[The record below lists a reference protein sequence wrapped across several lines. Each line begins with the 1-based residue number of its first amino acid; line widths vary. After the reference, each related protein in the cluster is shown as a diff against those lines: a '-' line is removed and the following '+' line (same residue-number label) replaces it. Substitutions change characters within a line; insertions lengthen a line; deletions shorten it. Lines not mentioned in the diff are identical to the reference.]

1 MSGTGGTG
9 QDKQK
14 YLLDNQYACLNPKPV
29 YNTNTF
35 VSFLF
40 LYDINMHQKPA
51 VESRKQP
58 FQLIKARVQQNMSS
72 YTQAMN
78 TLWYPADFGYNHK
91 EPGHLTE
98 GCYDYTTQNQFLWY

>member
-1 MSGTGGTG
+1 MTRAGGTG

-14 YLLDNQYACLNPKPV
+14 YHFDNQYAYLNPKPV

-40 LYDINMHQKPA
+40 LYNTNMHQKPP

-58 FQLIKARVQQNMSS
+58 FQLIKS
-72 YTQAMN
+72 
-78 TLWYPADFGYNHK
+78 
-91 EPGHLTE
+91 
-98 GCYDYTTQNQFLWY
+98 